1 MNKNT
6 LSKQH
11 LQKQK
16 VKAALSDDED
26 DGPTTAIEMNTIDIT
41 EEGDDEIQVVKE
53 KSSELR

>member
-16 VKAALSDDED
+16 VEAEIPVD
-26 DGPTTAIEMNTIDIT
+26 DGPSGAIEMNTIDIS
-41 EEGDDEIQVVKE
+41 EEDDDEVKVV
-53 KSSELR
+53 